1 MSAFDI
7 LRPTLQSLS
16 AEEPSLVSLANSVYE
31 TLHASK
37 GDKIA
42 HNAAR
47 MYLAMIAGFEQ
58 AGLMTS
64 SCAPSIWV
72 QTPAGNYEV
81 RFRVTSL
88 VSRSTQKLTLPLRR
102 ACLVKICLSPEQ
114 DDDGSDGNNS
124 DRNSSEMELDE
135 VERQSQAHVSTHF
148 VSLQK

>member
-1 MSAFDI
+1 MSAFNI

-16 AEEPSLVSLANSVYE
+16 VEEPSLVSLANSVYE
-31 TLHASK
+31 TLQASK

-64 SCAPSIWV
+64 SCAPSIWI
-72 QTPAGNYEV
+72 QTSTGNYEV
-81 RFRVTSL
+81 RFRITL
-88 VSRSTQKLTLPLRR
+88 VSRFTEKLTLTLHH
-102 ACLVKICLSPEQ
+102 ACFKICLSPEQ

-124 DRNSSEMELDE
+124 GMELDD
-135 VERQSQAHVSTHF
+135 VERQSRAYVSTFF
-148 VSLQK
+148 VAS

>member
-1 MSAFDI
+1 
-7 LRPTLQSLS
+7 LQSLS

-64 SCAPSIWV
+64 SCTPSIWI
-72 QTPAGNYEV
+72 QTPVSNYEV
-81 RFRVTSL
+81 RFRITSL
-88 VSRSTQKLTLPLRR
+88 VSRSTQKLTSALRH
-102 ACLVKICLSPEQ
+102 ACFKICLSPEQ
-114 DDDGSDGNNS
+114 DDDGSDGN
-124 DRNSSEMELDE
+124 DSEMELDD

-148 VSLQK
+148 VSP